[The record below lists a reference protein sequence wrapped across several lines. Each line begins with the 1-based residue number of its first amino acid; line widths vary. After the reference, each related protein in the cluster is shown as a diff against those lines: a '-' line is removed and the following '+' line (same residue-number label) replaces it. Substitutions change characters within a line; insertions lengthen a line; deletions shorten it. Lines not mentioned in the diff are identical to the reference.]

1 MRHSGNFVTPF
12 TCTTAE
18 LVQLTG
24 YNRRTIQR
32 MVHEEAM
39 PCQCT
44 GKQGSPVTFNPSE
57 VVPWLIEREK
67 RRQHPKTGALSLE
80 AGRIRLIRAQA
91 DREEL
96 ENEKRRGEVIY
107 FSTALD
113 VMTSLVSLVTSRL
126 EGVAG
131 RLANELVNEPN
142 PAVIRDKLLQEHRA
156 IRQSLA
162 DGAQDFAERSQREA
176 AGILDAKTTA
186 Q

>member
-1 MRHSGNFVTPF
+1 MTP
-12 TCTTAE
+12 TRCTQPE
-18 LVQLTG
+18 LQAVTG
-24 YNRRTIQR
+24 YSRRTIYSL
-32 MVHEEAM
+32 VKDEGM
-39 PCQCT
+39 PCERT
-44 GKQGSPVTFNPSE
+44 GRQGSKLFFNPSE
-57 VVPWLIEREK
+57 AIPWLIERE
-67 RRQHPKTGALSLE
+67 RRRKHPKTGALSLE
-80 AGRIRLIRAQA
+80 AERIRLIRAQA

-113 VMTSLVSLVTSRL
+113 IITSVASLVANRL

-156 IRQSLA
+156 IRESLA
-162 DGAQDFAERSQREA
+162 DPAQDFAERSSREA

>member
-1 MRHSGNFVTPF
+1 VTPF

-39 PCQCT
+39 PCQRT
-44 GKQGSPVTFNPSE
+44 GKQGSPATFNPSD
-57 VVPWLIEREK
+57 VVLWLIEREK

-80 AGRIRLIRAQA
+80 AERIRLIRAQA

-113 VMTSLVSLVTSRL
+113 VITSVASLVANRL

-131 RLANELVNEPN
+131 RLANELVNESN
-142 PAVIRDKLLQEHRA
+142 PAVIRHKLLAEHRA

-162 DGAQDFAERSQREA
+162 DATGELAEQTEA
-176 AGILDAKTTA
+176 VASAGRDTETTSY
-186 Q
+186 

>member
-1 MRHSGNFVTPF
+1 MTPF

-39 PCQCT
+39 PCQRT
-44 GKQGSPVTFNPSE
+44 GKQGSPTTFNPSE
-57 VVPWLIEREK
+57 VVPWLIERER

-80 AGRIRLIRAQA
+80 AERIRLIRAQA

-107 FSTALD
+107 FLTASD
-113 VMTSLVSLVTSRL
+113 VITSVASLVANRL

-131 RLANELVNEPN
+131 RLANDLVNEPN
-142 PAVIRDKLLQEHRA
+142 PAVIRHKLLQENRA
-156 IRQSLA
+156 IKQSLA
-162 DGAQDFAERSQREA
+162 DATRELAEQAEA
-176 AGILDAKTTA
+176 AVSAGDHIAPSSH
-186 Q
+186 

>member
-1 MRHSGNFVTPF
+1 VTPF

-32 MVHEEAM
+32 MVHDEGM
-39 PCQCT
+39 PCQRT
-44 GKQGSPVTFNPSE
+44 GRQGSPVTFNPSE

-80 AGRIRLIRAQA
+80 AERIRLIRAQA

-113 VMTSLVSLVTSRL
+113 VITSIASLVASRL

-131 RLANELVNEPN
+131 RLAHELVNESS

-162 DGAQDFAERSQREA
+162 DATRELAEQTQAVVS
-176 AGILDAKTTA
+176 AGEHIAPSSH
-186 Q
+186 